1 MASHMASDDVDVV
14 VVGAGAAGIAA
25 ARRLHDSGVRC
36 LLVEARSRLGGRAWT
51 FIDASGFAL
60 DLGCGWLHSA
70 DRNPWREIAEEQG
83 ASIDTSLP
91 AWSRPSLEFG
101 FSRAE
106 QEEFGEAMD
115 SFFARLERVAQNQT
129 DIPSSSA
136 LEPGCRWNGL
146 INAVSTYISG
156 AEWDRVS
163 AKDFDNY
170 QDSGINWR
178 VIEGLGTVIRN
189 YGADLPVTLDCRVT
203 GIDHR
208 GKRLSVETEK
218 GAIAADQ
225 AIIAIP
231 TSLLAKEQL
240 AFMPALPQ
248 KIEAAQGLPLGLDD
262 KLFIALDRAEEFDAD
277 VRLFGHTDR
286 AATGAYQFRPL
297 GRPQIEAYFGGKLA
311 AELEANGDGAF
322 FDFAVSELAGV
333 LGNDFGR
340 RVKPIQIHHWGLDP
354 FSLGSYS
361 YALPGFADCRRTLA
375 APVDDRLF
383 FAGEACS
390 IGVFST
396 AHGAWQTGVTAADQV
411 LAARK
416 NVARLPSANV

>member
-1 MASHMASDDVDVV
+1 MPSDDVDVV

-25 ARRLHDSGVRC
+25 ARRLHDAGVGC
-36 LLVEARSRLGGRAWT
+36 LLVEARPRLGGRALT
-51 FIDASGFAL
+51 VIDESGFAL

-70 DRNPWREIAEEQG
+70 DRNPWCDIARAQG
-83 ASIDTSLP
+83 ASIDKSPP
-91 AWSRPSLEFG
+91 AWTRPSLEFG

-106 QEEFGEAMD
+106 QEEFGEAMG

-129 DIPSSSA
+129 DVPSSAA

-146 INAVSTYISG
+146 INALSTYISG
-156 AEWDRVS
+156 AEWDQVS
-163 AKDFDNY
+163 AKDFDRY
-170 QDSGINWR
+170 ADSGVNWR
-178 VIEGLGTVIRN
+178 AIEGLGAVIRN
-189 YGADLPVTLDCRVT
+189 YGADLPVTLGCRVI

-208 GKRLSVETEK
+208 DKRLRVETEQ

-225 AIIAIP
+225 VIIAIP
-231 TSLLAKEQL
+231 TSLLAREQL
-240 AFMPALPQ
+240 TFMPGLPQ

-262 KLFIALDRAEEFDAD
+262 KLFMALDRAEEFDSD

-297 GRPQIEAYFGGKLA
+297 GRPQIEAYFGDKLA
-311 AELEANGDGAF
+311 AELEASGDDAF
-322 FDFAVSELAGV
+322 FDFAVSELTGL
-333 LGNDFGR
+333 LGSDFSR
-340 RVKPIQIHHWGLDP
+340 RVKPIQIHRWGLDP

-361 YALPGFADCRRTLA
+361 YALPGFADCRRALA
-375 APVDDRLF
+375 EPIDDRLF

-390 IGVFST
+390 VGDFST

-416 NVARLPSANV
+416 SPVRIQSASV

>member
-1 MASHMASDDVDVV
+1 MASDDVDVV
-14 VVGAGAAGIAA
+14 VVGAGAAGVAA
-25 ARRLHDSGVRC
+25 ARRLHDAGVRC
-36 LLVEARSRLGGRAWT
+36 VLVEARPRLGGRALT
-51 FIDASGFAL
+51 VIDESGIAL

-70 DRNPWREIAEEQG
+70 DHNPWCGIAKAQG
-83 ASIDTSLP
+83 ASIDKSLP
-91 AWSRPSLEFG
+91 PWMRPSLEFG

-106 QEEFGEAMD
+106 QDEFGEATE
-115 SFFARLERVAQNQT
+115 SFFARLEHVAQNKT
-129 DIPSSSA
+129 DMPSSAA
-136 LEPGCRWNGL
+136 LEPGGRWNGL
-146 INAVSTYISG
+146 INAISTYISG

-163 AKDFDNY
+163 AKDFDRY

-189 YGADLPVTLDCRVT
+189 YGADLPVTLDCRVI

-208 GKRLSVETEK
+208 GKRLRVETAK
-218 GAIAADQ
+218 GTIAADQ
-225 AIIAIP
+225 VVIAVP

-240 AFMPALPQ
+240 AFLPALPK
-248 KIEAAQGLPLGLDD
+248 KIAAAQGLPLGLDD
-262 KLFIALDRAEEFDAD
+262 KLFMALDRADEFDPD
-277 VRLFGHTDR
+277 VRLFGHTNR

-322 FDFAVSELAGV
+322 FDFAVAELTGL
-333 LGNDFGR
+333 LGSDFR
-340 RVKPIQIHHWGLDP
+340 HRVKPIQIHRWGRDP

-361 YALPGFADCRRTLA
+361 FALPEFADCRQALA
-375 APVDDRLF
+375 EPVDDRLF

-390 IGVFST
+390 VNDFST
-396 AHGAWQTGVTAADQV
+396 AHGAWQTGVTAANQV

-416 NVARLPSANV
+416 NSTRVQSARV